1 MTIQQFCTQG
11 TKVFMTEEE
20 YASLSGQ
27 QVSNLQEIIEEPV
40 IYMIAPS
47 SSSPEL
53 QIALVPDR
61 AECLTELS
69 QPILS
74 NSGVEIYD
82 FFVETPPLDNLKGE
96 PSLGEHTNVAAV
108 GVRI

>member
-1 MTIQQFCTQG
+1 MWILYDP
-11 TKVFMTEEE
+11 KVFMTKSE
-20 YASLSGQ
+20 YYLENQ
-27 QVSNLQEIIEEPV
+27 CV

-69 QPILS
+69 QPILCS
-74 NSGVEIYD
+74 RGNEICD
-82 FFVETPPLDNLKGE
+82 TLRFFCGDTPC
-96 PSLGEHTNVAAV
+96 
-108 GVRI
+108 